1 MFLVFNN
8 GSCIITNALIC
19 YFFTMINPVE
29 ILRMQNEAKKMQSKM
44 REKKLKGESRDGKI
58 IIFMNGA
65 QEFEDIYI
73 DDMYLD
79 PEMSGAIKNGMKE
92 AFKDYQKKLQK
103 DMAQD
108 MDIEQIQKLFG
119 NK

>member
-1 MFLVFNN
+1 
-8 GSCIITNALIC
+8 
-19 YFFTMINPVE
+19 MINPVE
-29 ILRMQNEAKKMQSKM
+29 LLKMQNEAKKMQAKM
-44 REKKLKGESRDGKI
+44 RERKIKGESKNGMV

-65 QEFEDIYI
+65 QELEDIYI
-73 DDMYLD
+73 DEQYLD
-79 PEMSGAIKNGMKE
+79 PDMAEAVRNGFKE

-108 MDIEQIQKLFG
+108 IDMEQIKKLF